1 MKWEYKTESLDH
13 FQSSG
18 QGSTIEEQLNNYGNE
33 GWELVTTLRGNTA
46 TVGNPPKIDSSILV
60 FKRSKQ

>member
-18 QGSTIEEQLNNYGNE
+18 HGSTVEEQLNSYGNE
-33 GWELVTTLRGNTA
+33 GWELVTMIRGETA
-46 TVGNPPKIDSSILV
+46 TVGNPPRINGSTLI
-60 FKRSKQ
+60 FKRSK

>member
-18 QGSTIEEQLNNYGNE
+18 EGSTIEEQLNSYGKD
-33 GWELVTTLRGNTA
+33 GWELVTMLRGETA
-46 TVGNPPKIDSSILV
+46 TVGNPPRINSSMLV
-60 FKRSKQ
+60 FKRSK